1 MLEYLFFL
9 YYNIVMK
16 EKSTCLCA
24 ALPFKSG
31 NLYEFFYGAAY
42 PLIVAAFAVLS
53 YFTAIPQIAIIAFGI
68 FACVSLI
75 IFRDL
80 TPIVTPLA
88 FVMLIF
94 RSYDAVLTPVPLIVF
109 GAVFCCIIAH
119 FIIYPMHFVKGK
131 LYLPLIFVS
140 VAILIGGVGSPYIKD
155 YMRGFA
161 TAVAVGPVLLLV
173 YFIFTSY
180 VCPPKPVD
188 KKMSVCYLLTVL
200 GVAVSLEIVL
210 HRYFCSFPDLIANHD
225 DLGWNNVNGVG
236 ALLIFTIPACWYVIT
251 RNKHVVLSL
260 LSIVIIYTG
269 VFLTKSDGCI
279 GTALV
284 FIPVLALFSVF
295 RGDNLHKNVLA
306 KIFLVVLLIMV
317 AIAGFA
323 LTKTSI
329 KSVWDF
335 LILKLSNDTNRTL
348 LYKEALELFKAF
360 PILGVG
366 QGYYN
371 PDGWL
376 ITSAVVAYNFHST
389 FFHVLATMG
398 IVGVIVYIYYFVQR
412 YRILM
417 HNNSAFNLF
426 MFFAFTMYEIYA
438 MVDTGEFNVMPA
450 LLVVT
455 LTLIFV
461 ERINEKGN
469 DGALPLQLK

>member
-1 MLEYLFFL
+1 
-9 YYNIVMK
+9 
-16 EKSTCLCA
+16 
-24 ALPFKSG
+24 
-31 NLYEFFYGAAY
+31 
-42 PLIVAAFAVLS
+42 
-53 YFTAIPQIAIIAFGI
+53 
-68 FACVSLI
+68 
-75 IFRDL
+75 
-80 TPIVTPLA
+80 
-88 FVMLIF
+88 
-94 RSYDAVLTPVPLIVF
+94 
-109 GAVFCCIIAH
+109 
-119 FIIYPMHFVKGK
+119 
-131 LYLPLIFVS
+131 
-140 VAILIGGVGSPYIKD
+140 
-155 YMRGFA
+155 
-161 TAVAVGPVLLLV
+161 
-173 YFIFTSY
+173 
-180 VCPPKPVD
+180 
-188 KKMSVCYLLTVL
+188 MSVCYLLTVL

-236 ALLIFTIPACWYVIT
+236 ALLLLTIPACWYLIT

-295 RGDNLHKNVLA
+295 RGDNFHKNVLA

-323 LTKTSI
+323 LTKTSV

-455 LTLIFV
+455 LTIIFV
-461 ERINEKGN
+461 EYINEKGN